1 MSTLHLLGGVSVA
14 GIARE
19 FYVMSVAVYSAPGG
33 FESLSHILASS
44 WFVSFSSFS
53 LNSGIVDVGFNLHLP
68 SLLMILGFSMLDTIL
83 IFSMLDSH
91 LGIFFCEVQ
100 FVSVHTVIKVVYQS
114 FLHRFVTTIYI
125 FINKFFDTYMANI
138 FSHFHWF
145 VLLNNIQL

>member
-1 MSTLHLLGGVSVA
+1 MVCQLLN
-14 GIARE
+14 
-19 FYVMSVAVYSAPGG
+19 
-33 FESLSHILASS
+33 
-44 WFVSFSSFS
+44 FS

-68 SLLMILGFSMLDTIL
+68 LITDDIGLSMLDTIL

-138 FSHFHWF
+138 FSLSLICS
-145 VLLNNIQL
+145 VEQYSIIM